1 MDFFQNQDE
10 ARRRTWLLLFYF
22 ALAVLA
28 MIVGLYAI
36 LFAVL
41 GGVDQVTR
49 TGGSGLW
56 KPQLL
61 LVSAA
66 AVCGVVFLGM
76 LYKTFELRGG
86 GETLAVSL
94 GGRRLNPDTIDLRER
109 RLLNVVEEMA
119 LASGVPVPPV
129 FVMDH
134 EEGINAFAAGF
145 TPGDAVIGVNR
156 GTLEFLSRD
165 ELQGVIAHEFSHILN
180 GDMRLNL
187 RLIGLLHGILLLA
200 IIGYYMARFGG
211 SSNSSSRSRD
221 SNKSGGGQI
230 VLIGLGLFVL
240 GYAGLFFARLIKAA
254 VSRQREYLADASA
267 VQFTRNP
274 DGIGGALKKIGG
286 VAGGSILTTAEAESA
301 SHMFFGN
308 AIRGLWFPGFATHPP
323 LVERIRRIDPQFD
336 GTFPHV
342 ELQPLEASRPDKPV
356 TARPSSVP
364 VLPISLPGMP
374 GAGAAT
380 GVTGV
385 AGVAGAGRLALDPA
399 SFIASFG
406 ALDAAHVDYAHQL
419 MKSLPKDLDDAVRD
433 AFTARAIVLAMLL
446 DDEADIR
453 ARQLVA
459 IQQRLG
465 APTRQAT
472 EQLAP
477 LVAARGSIGRL
488 PLVELVQSTLRQLS
502 IQQYRDFRDTVIE
515 LAQAD
520 RKVSVFEF
528 TLQRSCLKRLDRYFF
543 RTPPVKIEYLSLN
556 GLLPELGLLLSAV
569 AHVGAQDEQLK
580 AAAFE
585 RGARTLGAGAG
596 LELRPA
602 AECSLRAI
610 GAALDKL
617 ARSTPAIK
625 KRLLTAALEVVS
637 TDGQVTAG
645 EAELLRA
652 LADSLECPL
661 PPLFAGPIVE
671 AEVINS

>member
-36 LFAVL
+36 LFAAL
-41 GGVDQVTR
+41 GGLDHVTR

-56 KPQLL
+56 KPELL

-156 GTLEFLSRD
+156 GTLEYLSRD

-211 SSNSSSRSRD
+211 SSSSSSSSSRD
-221 SNKSGGGQI
+221 SGKSSGGGQI
-230 VLIGLGLFVL
+230 VIIGLGLFVL

-286 VAGGSILTTAEAESA
+286 VAGGSILTTPEAESA

-323 LVERIRRIDPQFD
+323 LVDRIRRIDPQFD
-336 GTFPHV
+336 GTFPRV

-364 VLPISLPGMP
+364 VLPIPLPGMP

-380 GVTGV
+380 GGTGV
-385 AGVAGAGRLALDPA
+385 AGTGRLAVDSA

-406 ALDAAHVDYAHQL
+406 SLDAAHVDYAQRL
-419 MKSLPKDLDDAVRD
+419 MKSLPKDLDNAVRE
-433 AFTARAIVLAMLL
+433 AFTARVVVLAMLL

-453 ARQLVA
+453 VKQLAA
-459 IQQRLG
+459 IEQRLG
-465 APTRQAT
+465 VPTRQAT

-477 LVAARGSIGRL
+477 LVAARGSNGRL

-543 RTPPVKIEYLSLN
+543 HTPPAKIEYLSLN

-569 AHVGAQDEQLK
+569 AHVGAQDEQVK

-585 RGARTLGAGAG
+585 RGARALGGGTG
-596 LELRPA
+596 LEFRPV
-602 AECSLRAI
+602 AECSLRAV
-610 GAALDKL
+610 GAALEKL
-617 ARSTPAIK
+617 TQSAPAIK
-625 KRLLTAALEVVS
+625 RRFLTAALEVVS
-637 TDGQVTAG
+637 TDGHVTAG

-671 AEVINS
+671 AETVNS

>member
-36 LFAVL
+36 LFVVL
-41 GGVDQVTR
+41 GGVDHVTR
-49 TGGSGLW
+49 TSGSGVW
-56 KPQLL
+56 KPELL

-86 GETLAVSL
+86 GEALAVSL
-94 GGRRLNPDTIDLRER
+94 GGRRLNPDTTDLRER

-129 FVMDH
+129 YVMDH

-200 IIGYYMARFGG
+200 IIGYYIARFGG
-211 SSNSSSRSRD
+211 STSSSSSSSRD
-221 SNKSGGGQI
+221 SGKSSGGGQI
-230 VLIGLGLFVL
+230 VIIGLGLFVL

-286 VAGGSILTTAEAESA
+286 VAGGSILTTPEAESA

-342 ELQPLEASRPDKPV
+342 ELQPLEESRPDKPV
-356 TARPSSVP
+356 SARPSSVP
-364 VLPISLPGMP
+364 VLPIPLPGMP
-374 GAGAAT
+374 GIGAAT
-380 GVTGV
+380 GV
-385 AGVAGAGRLALDPA
+385 AGGTGAGRLAMDSA

-406 ALDAAHVDYAHQL
+406 APTASHVDHAQQL
-419 MKSLPKDLDDAVRD
+419 MKSLPKDLDGAVRET
-433 AFTARAIVLAMLL
+433 FSARAVVLAMLL
-446 DDEADIR
+446 DDEAGVR
-453 ARQLVA
+453 SQQLAA
-459 IQQRLG
+459 IEKRLG
-465 APTRQAT
+465 AATRQAT
-472 EQLAP
+472 ERLAP
-477 LVAARGSIGRL
+477 LIAARGARGRL
-488 PLVELVQSTLRQLS
+488 PLVKMVQSTLSQLS
-502 IQQYRDFRDTVIE
+502 VQQYRDFRDTVIE
-515 LAQAD
+515 LAKAD
-520 RKVSVFEF
+520 GKLSLFEF
-528 TLQRSCLKRLDRYFF
+528 MLQRSCLGRLDRQIL
-543 RTPPVKIEYLSLN
+543 RTPPVKIQYQSIS
-556 GLLPELGLLLSAV
+556 GLMPELELLLSAA
-569 AHVGAQDEQLK
+569 AHVGTQDEQQK
-580 AAAFE
+580 AAAFD
-585 RGARTLGAGAG
+585 RGVRKLDGGEN
-596 LELRPA
+596 LKIQPLSQ
-602 AECSLRAI
+602 CDLRAV

-625 KRLLTAALEVVS
+625 KQFLTAALEVVS
-637 TDGQVTAG
+637 SDGHITAG

-652 LADSLECPL
+652 LADSLDCPL

-671 AEVINS
+671 AEVVNS